1 MALWQSRNEG
11 EKVCGGYFVLA
22 GTVTQ
27 AALFQITCSPLMGAL
42 KSVGVCEAERRP
54 WLKPGLGGCIG
65 G

>member
-1 MALWQSRNEG
+1 MEQKWG
-11 EKVCGGYFVLA
+11 KKVRGGYFVLA
-22 GTVTQ
+22 GTATQ